1 MLSFPRF
8 RPAFAFRA
16 LRPVLVAGAAAVPAF
31 GQETAASSA
40 PAPVN
45 SVSIVF
51 ENDLFFDTDRYYTN
65 GVSIAFATSTPIL
78 PRTVWHGM
86 DELLEF
92 GRKEAR
98 CGYGFELAQQMATPA
113 SITIAAPQPEDRPWA
128 GLLTVAP
135 SYHLEGGDRLSSFK
149 FAVGVTGP
157 WSQADEAQDFV
168 HRVRG
173 LDRPKGWAN
182 QIPNEV
188 VFGWAYEERLR
199 FRLWDDASGWDAE
212 WIPSAGCKLGTIE
225 VSGRVGSE
233 FRAGYRIPRDY
244 GSSLIGSAGNIPGV
258 WDERPASWLR
268 SLGGHVFAT
277 VYGTG
282 VAHNVMID
290 GTVFHDSPGIG
301 REPWVGTVTAGFA
314 LTASRFRLAYQTVVT
329 TEEFEG
335 QDGSQRYGSL
345 SVTMYW

>member
-1 MLSFPRF
+1 MASFPRPGLPLSF
-8 RPAFAFRA
+8 RLLASVFAF
-16 LRPVLVAGAAAVPAF
+16 GAAAGSAS
-31 GQETAASSA
+31 GQAEATKP

-45 SVSIVF
+45 SVSMVF

-65 GVSIAFATSTPIL
+65 GVSVAFATSTPVL
-78 PRTVWHGM
+78 PRKLWNGL
-86 DELLEF
+86 DELLSF
-92 GRKEAR
+92 GRKETR
-98 CGYGFELAQQMATPA
+98 SGYGFELAQQMATPRD
-113 SITIAAPQPEDRPWA
+113 ITIAAPQPEDRPWA

-149 FAVGVTGP
+149 FVLGVTGP
-157 WSQADEAQDFV
+157 WSLADEAQDFV
-168 HRVRG
+168 HRVRA
-173 LDRPKGWAN
+173 LNRPKGWDN

-199 FRLWDDASGWDAE
+199 FRLRDDPSSWDAE

-233 FRAGYRIPRDY
+233 LRAGYRIPRDY

-258 WDERPASWLR
+258 WDDRPATWLR
-268 SLGGHVFAT
+268 SLGAHVFAT
-277 VYGTG
+277 AYGTG

-301 REPWVGTVTAGFA
+301 REPWVGTFTAGVA

-345 SVTMYW
+345 SLTLYW